1 MTYKFIVA
9 HIASTHA
16 TRINNT
22 SPVSISSRKSKIVE
36 GTLGVSVVMVIVLV
50 AVGFVIRKKKRE
62 TRKDALK
69 DEEGIVN
76 HFND

>member
-1 MTYKFIVA
+1 MS

-22 SPVSISSRKSKIVE
+22 SPVNISSRKTKIVQ
-36 GTLGVSVVMVIVLV
+36 GTLGVSVVMVTGLV
-50 AVGFVIRKKKRE
+50 AVGFVIRKKQRE

-69 DEEGIVN
+69 DEEGIDKS
-76 HFND
+76 F

>member
-1 MTYKFIVA
+1 MA

-22 SPVSISSRKSKIVE
+22 SLVIISSGKSKIVQ
-36 GTLGVSVVMVIVLV
+36 GTLGVSVVMVIILV
-50 AVGFVIRKKKRE
+50 SVGFVIRKKRRE